1 MWIFGGDPVVIHAF
15 DHYMSPVCSVSN
27 VSKEW
32 IILWSN
38 WFKWFKA
45 SKSLVCPITRN
56 QEVKTEEKSPMLW
69 RQTGDELV
77 NWHCLY
83 TGKLMIDDETQLGAT
98 GADDHCWWGGVAG
111 RWVETHTAA
120 GERQSRVW
128 HLTRWRTHILLT
140 FYPAPSAGLRF
151 MSEHRTKCW
160 TDDTQFFW
168 CWVANL
174 SIPAS
179 WPKMVNI
186 KLLKHQH
193 SNAYCSS
200 SIPPKTT
207 SSWGQTSQSCCVV
220 VDYYEFLEFSDYLN
234 IVSQ

>member
-1 MWIFGGDPVVIHAF
+1 
-15 DHYMSPVCSVSN
+15 MSPVCSVSN

-56 QEVKTEEKSPMLW
+56 QEVKTEEKSSMLW

-77 NWHCLY
+77 NWHCSY

-128 HLTRWRTHILLT
+128 QSESSKCPLKACQRVRTDRNVLTFQKVSHFHGVKLKWLKIGSHKDSCTRTHT
-140 FYPAPSAGLRF
+140 HTHTECETY
-151 MSEHRTKCW
+151 
-160 TDDTQFFW
+160 
-168 CWVANL
+168 V
-174 SIPAS
+174 
-179 WPKMVNI
+179 
-186 KLLKHQH
+186 
-193 SNAYCSS
+193 
-200 SIPPKTT
+200 
-207 SSWGQTSQSCCVV
+207 
-220 VDYYEFLEFSDYLN
+220 
-234 IVSQ
+234 